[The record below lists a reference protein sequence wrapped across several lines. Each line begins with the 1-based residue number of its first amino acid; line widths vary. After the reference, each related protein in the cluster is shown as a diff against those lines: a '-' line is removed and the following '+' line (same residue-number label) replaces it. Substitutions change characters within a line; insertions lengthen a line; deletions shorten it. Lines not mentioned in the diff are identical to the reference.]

1 MKRKQKSNP
10 MIKKKYVVA
19 LIIFWGVVLI
29 GFIVFKQYT
38 LQTGIEVRLKTVP
51 VDPRDLF
58 RGDYV
63 ILRYDIN
70 RIGLDSILS
79 DGRPFIKDDKIYL
92 KLDTSS
98 KYARPTQISRNR
110 FDEGLFIEGIITN
123 TNNHVLSAKYGI
135 ESYFVNQGTGK
146 EIERKIGNI
155 DVIVAID
162 KQGNALIKSLQYE
175 GENL

>member
-1 MKRKQKSNP
+1 MKMRSQSKP
-10 MIKKKYVVA
+10 MIKKNYVVG
-19 LIIFWGVVLI
+19 LLIFWGVVLL

-38 LQTGIEVRLKTVP
+38 LQTGTVVILKTIP
-51 VDPRDLF
+51 IDPRDLF

-70 RIGLDSILS
+70 RIRLDSILS
-79 DGRPFIKDDKIYL
+79 DGGPFKKDDKIYL

-98 KYARPTQISRNR
+98 KYARATQISRNR

-123 TNNHVLSAKYGI
+123 SNKEVLSAKYGI
-135 ESYFVNQGTGK
+135 ESYFVPQGTGK
-146 EIERKIGNI
+146 EIERKIGKI
-155 DVIVAID
+155 DVIVAVD

-175 GENL
+175 GNNL